1 MAKGRFLRRSFPP
14 RPRCSCRCPLISL
27 PWRRFSLG
35 PVWEC
40 RQCGQQWEYRLVGHS
55 TTRLAT
61 TSHLP
66 RRGGSDSRADE
77 SLTSEATD
85 GEDAPDPPGMWRG
98 ILTTSRRI
106 PEHSSVPTLPEAPA
120 PDRARSCPDPGTA
133 GRGML
138 ATRNS
143 PVNETWLWREGIRQ
157 ASGGLGLWPDH
168 PAAVLP
174 DQASI
179 ASPDRRSSPAAAV
192 GLRPM
197 VCRRK

>member
-40 RQCGQQWEYRLVGHS
+40 RQCGQQWEYRLVESQHDPARYDLAPPLARWV
-55 TTRLAT
+55 RLA
-61 TSHLP
+61 
-66 RRGGSDSRADE
+66 ADE
-77 SLTSEATD
+77 SLTSEATG

-192 GLRPM
+192 GPRPM